1 MERKNAPIAVF
12 DSGVGGISVLR
23 ELVQLMPNENYIYLG
38 DSANAPYG
46 TRPVEEIRAL
56 TLANVAVLL
65 EQGAKALVVA
75 CNTAT
80 SAAVR
85 ILRGMYPDLPIVGIE
100 PALKPAALHHPG
112 GCIAVLATKMTLR
125 QEKFAA
131 LLEHYRSQAGIIP
144 VPASELVEYVERG
157 ELDSP
162 ALFALVKHILATH
175 LDTPADA
182 IVLGCT
188 HFPFVRPVIER
199 AAPHTVI
206 YDGGNGT
213 AREARRQLSVM
224 GLINPSSE
232 PGSIEIQNS
241 SGSPEKIMLCYQ
253 LLDS

>member
-1 MERKNAPIAVF
+1 MKQKNAPIAVF

-23 ELVQLMPNENYIYLG
+23 ELVELMPNENYLYLG

-46 TRPVEEIRAL
+46 TRPVEDIRAL
-56 TLANVAVLL
+56 TLANVEILL

-112 GCIAVLATKMTLR
+112 GRVAVLATNMTLQ

-131 LLEHYRSQAGIIP
+131 LLEHYRSQAEIIP

-157 ELDSP
+157 EFDSP
-162 ALFALVKHILATH
+162 ALFSLIKHILDSH
-175 LDTPADA
+175 LDAPADA

-188 HFPFVRPVIER
+188 HFPFVRTVIER
-199 AAPHTVI
+199 AAPRTVI

-224 GLINPSSE
+224 GLMNPSSE

-241 SGSPEKIMLCYQ
+241 SGDPEKIMLCYR
-253 LLDS
+253 LLDA

>member
-1 MERKNAPIAVF
+1 MKQKNAPIAVF

-46 TRPVEEIRAL
+46 TRPVEQIRAL
-56 TLANVAVLL
+56 TLANVEYLL

-85 ILRGMYPDLPIVGIE
+85 ILRGMYPELPIVGIE

-112 GCIAVLATKMTLR
+112 GRVAVMATQMTLR

-131 LLEHYRSQAGIIP
+131 LLEHYRSQAEIIP
-144 VPASELVEYVERG
+144 VPASELVEFVERG
-157 ELDSP
+157 ELDSS
-162 ALFALVKHILATH
+162 ALLAQVRHILSSH
-175 LDTPADA
+175 LDAPADA

-188 HFPFVRPVIER
+188 HFPFVRPVIEQ

-213 AREARRQLSVM
+213 ARETRRQLSVM
-224 GLINPSSE
+224 ELANPSAE
-232 PGSIEIQNS
+232 PGAIEIQNS
-241 SGSPEKIMLCYQ
+241 SGDPEKIMLCYQ
-253 LLDS
+253 LLDT